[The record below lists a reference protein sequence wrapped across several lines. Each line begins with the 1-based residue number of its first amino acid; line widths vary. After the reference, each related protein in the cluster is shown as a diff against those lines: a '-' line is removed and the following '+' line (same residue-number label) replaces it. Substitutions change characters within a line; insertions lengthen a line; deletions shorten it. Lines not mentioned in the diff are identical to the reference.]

1 MVSYSDPVEND
12 TNGWIDLK
20 VEQTQSRDG
29 TEVPFKLFANR
40 FKSSSQD
47 CGDFIHDPLAVMRDA
62 PELQGLGIDDTW
74 KVTTFILNH
83 HNTLSATHL
92 HAMAAVNSEQQ
103 TIGLTLVKK
112 QGS

>member
-1 MVSYSDPVEND
+1 
-12 TNGWIDLK
+12 
-20 VEQTQSRDG
+20 
-29 TEVPFKLFANR
+29 
-40 FKSSSQD
+40 
-47 CGDFIHDPLAVMRDA
+47 MRDA

-92 HAMAAVNSEQQ
+92 HAMAAVSSEQQ